1 MNSQMFRIVLVAVV
15 SMVLCQAP
23 AMGFKNPFKK
33 DEPAPIEKTEKA
45 GAGNLRYSVSVANAD
60 RPYVWGAYNVAE
72 AFQVMLTDA
81 LQTSGHFIVLGD
93 SQMRGEAMK
102 EQDLVAS
109 GRTAKGKKAPKIG
122 RLTPAQLLVKGAVTH
137 VQKDT
142 SGKSGRFNIKGIS
155 LGGSRGQAEINITM
169 YIMDSETGQVKA
181 SQKIVGVSGKKGLSL
196 GYHGSKLGGLTGN
209 LAGFREDNVGK
220 AAEHAVA
227 QAVEYLVAQLESIPW
242 EGSIAMA
249 KGDKIIVNRGSREG
263 VAVGDRFVVGTIE
276 ELVDEDTGEVLDVEM
291 TQVGQLEVTRVKE
304 KIAYCKAISGGDDL
318 AKGMTIH
325 PAEGQ

>member
-1 MNSQMFRIVLVAVV
+1 MNTRMFRTVLAAVV
-15 SMVLCQAP
+15 SLVLCQAP
-23 AMGFKNPFKK
+23 AMGIKNPFKK
-33 DEPAPIEKTEKA
+33 DEPKAIEKTEKA

-60 RPYVWGAYNVAE
+60 RAYVWGAYNVAE

-137 VQKDT
+137 VQNDT
-142 SGKSGRFNIKGIS
+142 SGKKGRFNIKGIS
-155 LGGSRGQAEINITM
+155 IGGSRGQAEINITM

-181 SQKIVGVSGKKGLSL
+181 SQKIVGVSGKKGFSF
-196 GYHGSKLGGLTGN
+196 GYHGSKLGGLTGD

-227 QAVEYLVAQLESIPW
+227 QAVEFLVAQLEGIPW
-242 EGSIAMA
+242 EGSILLV
-249 KGDKIIVNRGSREG
+249 KGAKIIINRGSREG
-263 VAVGDRFVVGTIE
+263 VEVGDRFVVGTIE

-291 TQVGQLEVTRVKE
+291 TEVGRLQVTKVVE
-304 KIAYCKAISGGDDL
+304 KIAYCKSLSGGDAL

-325 PAEGQ
+325 PADGQ